1 MKCAVH
7 TEADASGFC
16 RNCGRPLC
24 PQCTREVRG
33 ALYCENCLAGMLSGT
48 AAPGAPAVASAP
60 IAPGSP
66 GAVLPPPPV
75 DSRPGTAAALG
86 FIPGLG
92 AVYNGEYIKALIH
105 VLIFASLIAAMASDI
120 NGSLLAFVIVAF
132 IAFCCYM
139 PVDAYRVAK
148 ARSTGEAAPPDLV
161 HGPGRKPIGA
171 IVLIGIGVLLLLGN
185 FGFLERDW
193 IGKVWPIA
201 LVLLGAW
208 LLKDRLVGK

>member
-7 TEADASGFC
+7 TEADATGFC
-16 RNCGRPLC
+16 RHCGKALC
-24 PQCTREVRG
+24 PQCTREVHG
-33 ALYCENCLAGMLSGT
+33 ALYCESCLAGVISGGGT
-48 AAPGAPAVASAP
+48 VAAP
-60 IAPGSP
+60 APGVP
-66 GAVLPPPPV
+66 GAVLPPPPG

-105 VLIFASLIAAMASDI
+105 VVIFASLIAAMASSDV
-120 NGSLLAFVIVAF
+120 NGSLFAFVLVSF

-148 ARSTGEAAPPDLV
+148 SRSTGEAAPPDLV

-171 IVLIGIGVLLLLGN
+171 IVLIGIGVVLLLAN
-185 FGFLERDW
+185 FGLLREDW
-193 IGKVWPIA
+193 FGKIWPIA
-201 LVLLGAW
+201 LVALGAW
-208 LLKDRLVGK
+208 LLKDRLAGK

>member
-7 TEADASGFC
+7 TEADATGFC
-16 RNCGRPLC
+16 RNCGKAMC
-24 PQCTREVRG
+24 AVCTREVHG
-33 ALYCENCLAGMLSGT
+33 ALYCESCLAGMLSGT
-48 AAPGAPAVASAP
+48 AAGVPNA
-60 IAPGSP
+60 P
-66 GAVLPPPPV
+66 GAVLPPPPAG
-75 DSRPGTAAALG
+75 DSRPGTAATLG

-105 VLIFASLIAAMASDI
+105 VVIFASLIAALASDI
-120 NGSLLAFVIVAF
+120 NGSLQAFVIVAF

-148 ARSTGEAAPPDLV
+148 ARSTGDAAPPDLV

-171 IVLIGIGVLLLLGN
+171 VVLIGIGVVLLLAN
-185 FGFLERDW
+185 FGLLERDW
-193 IGKVWPIA
+193 FGKAWPIA

-208 LLKDRLVGK
+208 LLKDRLAGK

>member
-7 TEADASGFC
+7 TEADATGFC
-16 RNCGRPLC
+16 RNCGKAMC
-24 PQCTREVRG
+24 AVCTREVQG
-33 ALYCENCLAGMLSGT
+33 ALYCESCLAGMLSGT
-48 AAPGAPAVASAP
+48 PAGVPNAPGVILPPAPAAE
-60 IAPGSP
+60 
-66 GAVLPPPPV
+66 
-75 DSRPGTAAALG
+75 SRAGTAAALG

-105 VLIFASLIAAMASDI
+105 VVIFASLIAALASDI
-120 NGSLLAFVIVAF
+120 NGSLQAFVIVAF

-148 ARSTGEAAPPDLV
+148 ARSTGETAPPDLV

-171 IVLIGIGVLLLLGN
+171 IVLIGIGVVLLLAN
-185 FGFLERDW
+185 FGLLERDW
-193 IGKVWPIA
+193 FGKAWPVA

-208 LLKDRLVGK
+208 LLKDRLAGK

>member
-7 TEADASGFC
+7 AEADATGFC
-16 RNCGRPLC
+16 RNCGKALC
-24 PQCTREVRG
+24 PQCTRDVHG

-48 AAPGAPAVASAP
+48 GTGTAAAPDASAAILP
-60 IAPGSP
+60 LPG
-66 GAVLPPPPV
+66 

-86 FIPGLG
+86 IIPGLG

-105 VLIFASLIAAMASDI
+105 VVIFASLIAAMASDI
-120 NGSLLAFVIVAF
+120 NSSLLAFVIVAF
-132 IAFCCYM
+132 IAFCFYM

-148 ARSTGEAAPPDLV
+148 ARSTGEGAPPDLV

-171 IVLIGIGVLLLLGN
+171 IVLIGIGVLLLLAN
-185 FGFLERDW
+185 FGLLERDW
-193 IGKVWPIA
+193 FGKAWPVA

-208 LLKDRLVGK
+208 LLKDRLTGK

>member
-7 TEADASGFC
+7 TETDATGFC
-16 RNCGRPLC
+16 RNCGKALC
-24 PQCTREVRG
+24 AQCTREVHG
-33 ALYCENCLAGMLSGT
+33 ALYCESCLAGVLSGSGAV
-48 AAPGAPAVASAP
+48 AAP
-60 IAPGSP
+60 APGVP
-66 GAVLPPPPV
+66 GVILPPPAG

-105 VLIFASLIAAMASDI
+105 VVIFASLIAAMASDI

-132 IAFCCYM
+132 VAFCCYM

-148 ARSTGEAAPPDLV
+148 SRSTGEVPPADLV

-171 IVLIGIGVLLLLGN
+171 VVLIGIGVVLLAAN
-185 FGFLERDW
+185 FGLLREDW
-193 IGKVWPIA
+193 FSKTWPIA
-201 LVLLGAW
+201 LVALGAW
-208 LLKDRLVGK
+208 LLKDRLAGK

>member
-7 TEADASGFC
+7 AEADATGFC
-16 RNCGRPLC
+16 RNCGKALC
-24 PQCTREVRG
+24 AQCTRDVHG

-48 AAPGAPAVASAP
+48 GAAPAPGATSMA
-60 IAPGSP
+60 
-66 GAVLPPPPV
+66 LPPPPAGG

-105 VLIFASLIAAMASDI
+105 VVIFASLIAALASDM
-120 NGSLLAFVIVAF
+120 NGSLFAFVLVAF
-132 IAFCCYM
+132 IAFCFYM

-148 ARSTGEAAPPDLV
+148 SRSTGEVAPPDLV

-171 IVLIGIGVLLLLGN
+171 IALIGIGVLLLLAN
-185 FGFLERDW
+185 FGLLERDW
-193 IGKVWPIA
+193 FGKAWPIA

-208 LLKDRLVGK
+208 LLKDRLTGK